1 MVSIDNYF
9 EDEQIIMDIHSNNFI
24 DLSSWILIQFIVV
37 YGYNFAISDVYEILF
52 IDVFV

>member
-1 MVSIDNYF
+1 MVSIDNF
-9 EDEQIIMDIHSNNFI
+9 SEDEQIIMDIHNFI